1 VVQQDHQVV
10 DLYQVLVLVL
20 FNNLVLMLLKPFLIK
35 QMLTKMVQ
43 LVEMNF
49 DNGLKVVS
57 IQLLVDNS
65 INNNN
70 NNSSSSNNN
79 KRSKYFIVRR
89 KSLFF
94 KFLFEDL
101 VIQFQLI

>member
-10 DLYQVLVLVL
+10 DLYQVLVLIL
-20 FNNLVLMLLKPFLIK
+20 FNNLVLMLSKPFLIK
-35 QMLTKMVQ
+35 QMLIKMVQ

-70 NNSSSSNNN
+70 NSSSSNNS